1 VEAADAARQRCYHA
15 KARVCSN
22 LKFVD
27 PATVRIVTAENPV
40 SVWTGNS
47 IEYNASRLAL
57 GKDA

>member
-1 VEAADAARQRCYHA
+1 
-15 KARVCSN
+15 VCSN